1 MEALKLPSRE
11 EIHAAYV
18 EGEEAVVAMI
28 ANLAENWVGVIQ
40 QQQATIEK
48 LQARVQELEDQL
60 AKNSQNSGKPPSSD
74 GLKKPRTRSL
84 RKPSGRKSGGQP
96 GHEGHTLKMSA
107 TPDEVQ
113 IHRVRRCQRCQNGL
127 EHVTP
132 VASQSMSTL
141 WSTEQ
146 G

>member
-40 QQQATIEK
+40 QQQATSEK
-48 LQARVQELEDQL
+48 LQARVQELKDQI
-60 AKNSQNSGKPPSSD
+60 AKNSQNSSKPPSSD

-84 RKPSGRKSGGQP
+84 RKSSGKQSGGQP
-96 GHEGHTLKMSA
+96 GHKGHTLKMSEN
-107 TPDEVQ
+107 PDRVEV
-113 IHRVRRCQRCQNGL
+113 HRVQ
-127 EHVTP
+127 H
-132 VASQSMSTL
+132 
-141 WSTEQ
+141 
-146 G
+146 